1 MCCWYLLHSLWGGH
15 SLARSDNGLICY
27 FVTSRDEEQLIRSIL
42 TEVRNAMPAT
52 LLPAK
57 QQYGLEESMWNVLK
71 MLDSVNVLGLVGMG
85 GIGKT
90 TLALEIY
97 NHFVWRRQFERH
109 CVLKDVRSSEPSELQ
124 RKLLRDLGHHSEL
137 QSVSPEDYKR
147 AFDGLISQRVL
158 VVVDDID
165 HGSQF
170 AALIPDIRKLG
181 PGSRILITSRHKD
194 VLKHVIGAAT
204 CENVYDVPVLSKSD
218 SRLLFNRHAFLRE
231 TPSEGFADLAVVVAD
246 ACGGHPLSLETIG
259 ASLFD
264 KREPGDREIW
274 EEAVKALQ
282 GNEEVFG
289 KLRSTYDSL
298 PADGDRAMF
307 RDIACI
313 LIGME
318 KEVALT
324 IWKSCRS
331 CSGARCSTSETPA
344 LALRRLMDRSLVRVD
359 GEGRL
364 RMHDVLRDMGRDI
377 VKREAQRSEKWT
389 HLWDTGT
396 ATDVLNY
403 GEASVLWFYL
413 EPLSFCVSRNELTSA
428 ALSSERSRRTSL
440 V

>member
-1 MCCWYLLHSLWGGH
+1 
-15 SLARSDNGLICY
+15 
-27 FVTSRDEEQLIRSIL
+27 VTSRDEEQLIRSIL
-42 TEVRNAMPAT
+42 TEVRNAIPAT
-52 LLPAK
+52 LLQAK

-71 MLDSVNVLGLVGMG
+71 MLDNVNVLGLVGMG

-97 NHFVWRRQFERH
+97 NHAVLRRQFERH
-109 CVLKDVRSSEPSELQ
+109 CFLKDVRSSEPSELR
-124 RKLLRDLGHHSEL
+124 RKLLRDLGHHSEM
-137 QSVSPEDYKR
+137 QSISPEDYKR
-147 AFDGLISQRVL
+147 AFDGLISQRML

-181 PGSRILITSRHKD
+181 PGSRIMITSRYSD
-194 VLKHVIGAAT
+194 VLRYGMGAAT

-218 SRLLFNRHAFLRE
+218 SRLLFNRHAFLSE
-231 TPSEGFADLAVVVAD
+231 LPSEGFADLAVEVAD

-264 KREPGDREIW
+264 KRMPGDREIW

-298 PADGDRAMF
+298 PRDGDRAMF
-307 RDIACI
+307 QDIACM

-318 KEVALT
+318 REVALT
-324 IWKSCRS
+324 IWKSCGS
-331 CSGARCSTSETPA
+331 CSGARCSSSDTPA
-344 LALRRLMDRSLVRVD
+344 LALRTLMDRSLVRVD
-359 GEGRL
+359 EFGRL

-389 HLWDTGT
+389 HIWDTAT

-403 GEASVLWFYL
+403 GEASVAVLFRASIIL
-413 EPLSFCVSRNELTSA
+413 CV
-428 ALSSERSRRTSL
+428 
-440 V
+440 

>member
-1 MCCWYLLHSLWGGH
+1 MTTVRCIKMTQISSTYVVGTCCTPCGAATLWLSLTMGW
-15 SLARSDNGLICY
+15 
-27 FVTSRDEEQLIRSIL
+27 FVMFLTSRDEEQLIRSIL
-42 TEVRNAMPAT
+42 NEVRNAMPAT

-71 MLDSVNVLGLVGMG
+71 MLDSVSVLGLVGMG

-97 NHFVWRRQFERH
+97 NHVVLRRQFERH
-109 CVLKDVRSSEPSELQ
+109 CFLKDVRLSAPSELQ

-137 QSVSPEDYKR
+137 QSINPEDYKR

-165 HGSQF
+165 QSSQF

-181 PGSRILITSRHKD
+181 PGGRILITSRYSD
-194 VLKHVIGAAT
+194 VLRYGMGAAT

-218 SRLLFNRHAFLRE
+218 SRLLFNRHAFLSE
-231 TPSEGFADLAVVVAD
+231 LPSEGFADLAVEVAD

-264 KREPGDREIW
+264 KRMPGDREIW

-298 PADGDRAMF
+298 PRDGDRAMF
-307 RDIACI
+307 QDIACM

-318 KEVALT
+318 REVALT
-324 IWKSCRS
+324 IWKSCGS
-331 CSGARCSTSETPA
+331 CSGARCSSSDTPA
-344 LALRRLMDRSLVRVD
+344 LALRTLMDRSLVRVD
-359 GEGRL
+359 EFGRL

-389 HLWDTGT
+389 HIWDTAT

-403 GEASVLWFYL
+403 GEASVAVLFRASIIL
-413 EPLSFCVSRNELTSA
+413 CV
-428 ALSSERSRRTSL
+428 
-440 V
+440 

>member
-1 MCCWYLLHSLWGGH
+1 
-15 SLARSDNGLICY
+15 
-27 FVTSRDEEQLIRSIL
+27 VTSRDEEQLIRSIL
-42 TEVRNAMPAT
+42 TEVRNAIPAT
-52 LLPAK
+52 LLQAK

-71 MLDSVNVLGLVGMG
+71 MLDNVNVLGLVGMG

-97 NHFVWRRQFERH
+97 NHAVLRRQFERH
-109 CVLKDVRSSEPSELQ
+109 CFLKDVRSSEPSELR
-124 RKLLRDLGHHSEL
+124 RKLLRDLGHHSEM
-137 QSVSPEDYKR
+137 QSISPEDYKR
-147 AFDGLISQRVL
+147 AFDGLISQRML

-181 PGSRILITSRHKD
+181 PGSRIVITSRRKD
-194 VLKHVIGAAT
+194 VLQHAMGAAT
-204 CENVYDVPVLSKSD
+204 CENVFDVPILSKSD
-218 SRLLFNRHAFLRE
+218 SRLLFNRHAFLSE
-231 TPSEGFADLAVVVAD
+231 LPSEGFADLAVEVAD

-264 KREPGDREIW
+264 KRKPEDREIW

-298 PADGDRAMF
+298 PRDGDRAMF
-307 RDIACI
+307 QDIACM

-318 KEVALT
+318 REVALT
-324 IWKSCRS
+324 IWKSCGS
-331 CSGARCSTSETPA
+331 CSGARCSSSDTPA
-344 LALRRLMDRSLVRVD
+344 LALRTLMDRSLVRVD
-359 GEGRL
+359 EFGRL

-389 HLWDTGT
+389 HIWDTAT

-403 GEASVLWFYL
+403 GEASVAVLFRASIIL
-413 EPLSFCVSRNELTSA
+413 CV
-428 ALSSERSRRTSL
+428 
-440 V
+440 

>member
-1 MCCWYLLHSLWGGH
+1 LV
-15 SLARSDNGLICY
+15 CY

-42 TEVRNAMPAT
+42 TEVRNAIPAT
-52 LLPAK
+52 LLQAK

-71 MLDSVNVLGLVGMG
+71 MLDNVNVLGLVGMG

-97 NHFVWRRQFERH
+97 NHAVLRRQFERH
-109 CVLKDVRSSEPSELQ
+109 CFLKDVRSSEPSELR
-124 RKLLRDLGHHSEL
+124 RKLLRDLGHHSEM
-137 QSVSPEDYKR
+137 QSISPEDYKR
-147 AFDGLISQRVL
+147 AFDGLISQRML

-181 PGSRILITSRHKD
+181 PGSRIVITSRRKD
-194 VLKHVIGAAT
+194 VLQHAMGAAT
-204 CENVYDVPVLSKSD
+204 CENVFDVPILSKSD
-218 SRLLFNRHAFLRE
+218 SRLLFNRHAFLSE
-231 TPSEGFADLAVVVAD
+231 LPSEGFADLAVEVAD

-264 KREPGDREIW
+264 KRMPGDREIW

-298 PADGDRAMF
+298 PRDGDRAMF
-307 RDIACI
+307 QDIACM

-318 KEVALT
+318 REVALT
-324 IWKSCRS
+324 IWKSCGS
-331 CSGARCSTSETPA
+331 CSGARCSSSDTPA
-344 LALRRLMDRSLVRVD
+344 LALRTLMDRSLVRVD
-359 GEGRL
+359 EFGRL

-389 HLWDTGT
+389 HIWDTAT

-403 GEASVLWFYL
+403 GEASVAVLFRASIIL
-413 EPLSFCVSRNELTSA
+413 CV
-428 ALSSERSRRTSL
+428 
-440 V
+440 

>member
-1 MCCWYLLHSLWGGH
+1 
-15 SLARSDNGLICY
+15 
-27 FVTSRDEEQLIRSIL
+27 VTSRDEEQLIRSIL
-42 TEVRNAMPAT
+42 TEVRNAIPAT
-52 LLPAK
+52 LLQAK

-71 MLDSVNVLGLVGMG
+71 MLDNVNVLGLVGMG

-97 NHFVWRRQFERH
+97 NHAVLRRQFERH
-109 CVLKDVRSSEPSELQ
+109 CFLKDVRSSEPSELR
-124 RKLLRDLGHHSEL
+124 RKLLRDLGHHSEM
-137 QSVSPEDYKR
+137 QSISPEDYKR
-147 AFDGLISQRVL
+147 AFDGLISQRML

-181 PGSRILITSRHKD
+181 PGSRIVITSRRKD
-194 VLKHVIGAAT
+194 VLQHAMGAAT
-204 CENVYDVPVLSKSD
+204 CENVFDVPILSKSD
-218 SRLLFNRHAFLRE
+218 SRLLFNRHAFLSE
-231 TPSEGFADLAVVVAD
+231 LPSEGFADLAVEVAD

-264 KREPGDREIW
+264 KRKPEDREIW

-298 PADGDRAMF
+298 PRDGDRAMF
-307 RDIACI
+307 QDMACM

-318 KEVALT
+318 KEVALK
-324 IWKSCRS
+324 IWKSCGS

-389 HLWDTGT
+389 HLWDVAT
-396 ATDVLNY
+396 AKKVLNY
-403 GEASVLWFYL
+403 GEASVAVLL
-413 EPLSFCVSRNELTSA
+413 RASIILCV
-428 ALSSERSRRTSL
+428 
-440 V
+440 